1 MAENSMSENE
11 SQNNLADAGAQQGQ
25 DGEQEGWRRTPKNT
39 VKIIDFMK
47 FRKIAASIS
56 LVLVLASAV
65 SLGINQLEWGLDFTG
80 GTLVEVVYEE
90 AADPQQ
96 IRAQLDDAGYEG
108 HVVQYFGSER
118 DVLVRMPPQKAL
130 DTAQNARLGDSIIEA
145 LKSATASEVS
155 LRRSEFVG
163 PAVGEEL
170 ANQGGLGMLTA
181 LALVMLYIAFRF
193 QLKFAFGAVVALFHD
208 VVITLGIFSI
218 ARWDFDLTVLAAL
231 LAVIGYSLNDTIV
244 VSDRIRE
251 NFRKVR
257 KGTSF
262 EVINLSLSQTL
273 GRTIVTSL
281 TTLLVLFALFFL
293 GGELIRGFAIG
304 LIIGVCVGTY
314 SSIYVAANVLVALNI
329 SKEDL
334 AIPIKEGAEDPDL
347 AA

>member
-1 MAENSMSENE
+1 MAENSMSDNA
-11 SQNNLADAGAQQGQ
+11 SLNNPANGGAET
-25 DGEQEGWRRTPKNT
+25 DQEAWRRTPKKP
-39 VKIIDFMK
+39 VQIIDFMK

-56 LVLVLASAV
+56 LLLVIASAI

-90 AADPQQ
+90 AADPEE
-96 IRAQLDDAGYEG
+96 IRRQLDNAGYDG

-130 DTAQNARLGDSIIEA
+130 DAAQNARLGDSIIDA
-145 LKSATASEVS
+145 LRTAANADVS

-257 KGTSF
+257 KGNSF

-304 LIIGVCVGTY
+304 LIIGVGVGTY

-347 AA
+347 VV